1 MYIVFL
7 PLIIV
12 GMVFGGEMTVN
23 VDTYKPPMR
32 AETRAKYS
40 ISTNPKWR
48 KKVAFKEWANIGHD
62 KEKLFSIIEHYLR
75 DKGFSYR
82 SGVWNHTYIPW
93 EEGFIFR
100 SIGTLFLVVGIF
112 IFSTLDT
119 GIILVNLFPCIHIII
134 GAWVLLIGLGKIEFY
149 HLRDDIFIK
158 LIIVIFVVGWLGVLT
173 GMFIDLNSLG
183 I

>member
-1 MYIVFL
+1 M
-7 PLIIV
+7 
-12 GMVFGGEMTVN
+12 
-23 VDTYKPPMR
+23 
-32 AETRAKYS
+32 
-40 ISTNPKWR
+40 
-48 KKVAFKEWANIGHD
+48 ANIGHD
-62 KEKLFSIIEHYLR
+62 EEKLFSITEHYLR
-75 DKGFSYR
+75 NKGFSYH

-100 SIGTLFLVVGIF
+100 AIGTLFLVVGIF
-112 IFSTLDT
+112 IFGTLDT
-119 GIILVNLFPCIHIII
+119 GILLVNLFPCIHIII

-158 LIIVIFVVGWLGVLT
+158 LIIVIFLVGWLGVLT